1 MSDASALLHK
11 RAQRMPQHKEVLL
24 TIAEQLKQEAW
35 LEGWLEGKREST
47 RRVALSLLKMKMPR
61 EAIKQA
67 TGLTEDELN
76 QIQTD

>member
-1 MSDASALLHK
+1 M
-11 RAQRMPQHKEVLL
+11 
-24 TIAEQLKQEAW
+24 TIAEQLKQEGW

-61 EAIKQA
+61 EAIMQA

-76 QIQTD
+76 RIQPA